1 MEHDIIY
8 YESKINEL
16 EKQINVTIIP
26 LFFSRVENFNSP
38 SFSDQNQNNSKHF
51 NLSWNL
57 LRQKVLFFLS
67 PTNIWHAKRQTL
79 KTACL
84 IKKFSEAPPL
94 PLRFWQKSRKG
105 GGEGKYL

>member
-16 EKQINVTIIP
+16 EKQINVTIVP

-38 SFSDQNQNNSKHF
+38 PPSDQNQNNSKHF

-57 LRQKVLFFLS
+57 LRQKVLFFSITQKYL
-67 PTNIWHAKRQTL
+67 AC
-79 KTACL
+79 KTPNFEDSL
-84 IKKFSEAPPL
+84 FNKKF
-94 PLRFWQKSRKG
+94 F
-105 GGEGKYL
+105 